1 MQLPETRQG
10 LPVYSGGP
18 AHLSEY
24 LFKVG
29 LKSKAIASI
38 DGEEKAS
45 LRAEKYGQLISN
57 IVDGL
62 QGRLLTKMMDV
73 DPTNFPAMYAERNR
87 HHAECD

>member
-1 MQLPETRQG
+1 MAYLEGLLYRSGEKNQMQLPETRQG

-38 DGEEKAS
+38 EGEGK
-45 LRAEKYGQLISN
+45 GI
-57 IVDGL
+57 
-62 QGRLLTKMMDV
+62 
-73 DPTNFPAMYAERNR
+73 PA
-87 HHAECD
+87 C

>member
-38 DGEEKAS
+38 KGEDKAS

-73 DPTNFPAMYAERNR
+73 DPTKLPATKEW
-87 HHAECD
+87 CK